1 MLLCCVAMRP
11 LRLEVV
17 LLVIF
22 GLVGVQACSGKSM
35 LAVEGD
41 HPPSG
46 ATSTDL
52 SPTCTGVHDPGRVTV
67 HRLNRSEYDN
77 TARDLLGDT
86 TGPARDFPG
95 DDSGYG
101 FDNIADVLS
110 ISPLLFE
117 KYQAAGERLINT
129 AWDRDIASGTTV
141 LRICDPNADAGCA
154 RQVLARFARRAW
166 RRPPMSGEIDRYL
179 AFITISSQQGDARD
193 VGVKLALQ
201 AMMTSPHYI
210 FRIEIDSDPQSLAA
224 HPLSDYELAARL
236 SYFLWSSM
244 PDGELAARADDGTLH
259 NPSILEQQVR
269 RMLRDSKASAL
280 QQNFAGEWLYARA
293 VDNIHPDATLF
304 PTFDAALASAM
315 KQETEMFFQ
324 SLLTENRSV
333 QDLLDADYTF
343 LNDRLAVHYGLPRVG
358 SSTLRRVSTAGTR
371 RGGVLSQAGFLAA
384 TSQPNRTSPV
394 KRGKWVLA
402 QLLCAEPPPPPP
414 GIPPLPEGGGTGT
427 LRQRL
432 EAHRANPV
440 CASCHSVMDPIGFG
454 LENFDAIGSW
464 RDRDSDGSTIDAS
477 GVLPGGTTF
486 NGAKELAVTL
496 KADPRLTGCVV
507 RQLLTYAIGRGPT
520 PADACA
526 MQEMTRKFDASANRL
541 PDLFSIV
548 ASSEVF
554 TQRRGEANP

>member
-1 MLLCCVAMRP
+1 MLSVDNDR
-11 LRLEVV
+11 
-17 LLVIF
+17 
-22 GLVGVQACSGKSM
+22 
-35 LAVEGD
+35 
-41 HPPSG
+41 PPSDALG
-46 ATSTDL
+46 L
-52 SPTCTGVHDPGRVTV
+52 TCTGVRDPGRVTV
-67 HRLNRSEYDN
+67 HRLNRSEYNN

-86 TGPARDFPG
+86 TGPARDFPD

-110 ISPLLFE
+110 IGPLLFE
-117 KYQAAGERLINT
+117 KYQGAAERLINA
-129 AWDRDIASGTTV
+129 AWDRDIASRTTI
-141 LRICDPNADAGCA
+141 LRICDPNADPACA
-154 RQVLARFARRAW
+154 RQVLARFARLAW
-166 RRPPMSGEIDRYL
+166 RRPPTSEEIDRYL
-179 AFITISSQQGDARD
+179 AFIAIASSEGDTRE

-201 AMMTSPHYI
+201 AMMTSPHFIY
-210 FRIEIDSDPQSLAA
+210 RVEIDSDPQSLVA

-244 PDGELAARADDGTLH
+244 PDAELMARADDGSLH
-259 NPSILEQQVR
+259 NPPILEQQVR
-269 RMLRDSKASAL
+269 RMLRDPKASAL

-293 VDNIHPDATLF
+293 IDNIRPDARLF

-315 KQETEMFFQ
+315 REETEMFFQ

-343 LNDRLAVHYGLPRVG
+343 LNDRLADHYGLPRVG

-371 RGGVLSQAGFLAA
+371 RGGVLSQAGFLSA

-414 GIPPLPEGGGTGT
+414 GIPPLPEGAGQTGT

-432 EAHRANPV
+432 EAHRSNPL

-464 RDRDSDGSTIDAS
+464 RDRDTDGSTIDAS
-477 GVLPGGTTF
+477 GALPGGATF
-486 NGAKELAVTL
+486 SGAKELAVVL
-496 KADPRLTGCVV
+496 KADPRLTSCVV
-507 RQLLTYAIGRGPT
+507 RQLATYAIGRGPT

-526 MQEMTRKFDASANRL
+526 LQEMTRKFDATANRL
-541 PDLFSIV
+541 PDLFAIIATSD
-548 ASSEVF
+548 VF
-554 TQRRGEANP
+554 TQRRGELRANP

>member
-1 MLLCCVAMRP
+1 MRP

-17 LLVIF
+17 LLAIF
-22 GLVGVQACSGKSM
+22 GLVGVEACSGKSM
-35 LAVEGD
+35 LALEGD
-41 HPPSG
+41 RPSG
-46 ATSTDL
+46 ADL

-86 TGPARDFPG
+86 TSPARDFPG

-117 KYQAAGERLINT
+117 KYQAAAERLINA

-141 LRICDPNADAGCA
+141 VRSCDPNADAACS
-154 RQVLARFARRAW
+154 RQLLTRFARRAW
-166 RRPPMSGEIDRYL
+166 RRPPTSGEIDRYL
-179 AFITISSQQGDARD
+179 AFISISSQEGDASD

-201 AMMTSPHYI
+201 AMLTSPHYI
-210 FRIEIDSDPQSLAA
+210 YRIEIDSDPQSLAA
-224 HPLSDYELAARL
+224 HPLNDYELAARL

-244 PDGELAARADDGTLH
+244 PDGELAARADDGSLH
-259 NPSILEQQVR
+259 NPSVLEQQVR

-280 QQNFAGEWLYARA
+280 QQNFAGEWLYSRA
-293 VDNIHPDATLF
+293 VDNIHPDASLF

-315 KQETEMFFQ
+315 RQETEMFFQ

-343 LNDRLAVHYGLPRVG
+343 LNDRLADHYGLPRVG

-371 RGGVLSQAGFLAA
+371 RGGILSQAGFLSA

-402 QLLCAEPPPPPP
+402 QLLCAEPPPPPAN
-414 GIPPLPEGGGTGT
+414 IPPLPDGPGQTGT

-432 EAHRANPV
+432 EAHRSNPV

-454 LENFDAIGSW
+454 MENFDAIGRW
-464 RDRDSDGSTIDAS
+464 RDRDSDGSPIDAS
-477 GVLPGGTTF
+477 GVLPGGATF
-486 NGAKELAVTL
+486 NGVKELAVTL
-496 KADPRLTGCVV
+496 KADPRLTSCVV

-520 PADACA
+520 LPADACA
-526 MQEMTRKFDASANRL
+526 MQEMTRKFDASADRL
-541 PDLFSIV
+541 PDLFAIV
-548 ASSEVF
+548 AGSDVF